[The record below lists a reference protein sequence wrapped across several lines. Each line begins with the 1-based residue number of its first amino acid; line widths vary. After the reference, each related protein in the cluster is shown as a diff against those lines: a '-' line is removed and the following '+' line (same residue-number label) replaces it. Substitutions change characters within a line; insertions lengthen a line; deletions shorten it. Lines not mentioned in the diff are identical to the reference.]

1 MGGKDR
7 VVRTMAGIG
16 AGTNYG
22 VHGSNVHNLARGV
35 AERVLYVQRGEGL
48 GKAPQPIDGVFNSRL
63 GKLRNRLLKQLRPT
77 PIVSVENYPTLY
89 VGRKRAIYERAAES
103 LEVRGITPADARVST
118 FVKAEKVNFSS
129 KVDPAPRVIQP
140 RDPRYTLSIG
150 RYLKCFEGQLCHGFE
165 RTFGYPVILKGKNA
179 DEVGKQLHDN
189 WLQLREPVGIGLD
202 ASRFDQ
208 HVSQQALKFEHG
220 VYNSVFQSPELRRLL
235 KWQLVNKGVG
245 RTTDGIV
252 KYTSDG
258 CRMSG
263 DINTSMGNCFLMSTI
278 VLGYMESVGVAG
290 RLANNGDDC
299 VVFIEKV
306 DLHKL
311 DGIAQWFLDF
321 GFTLTQEPPA
331 YELEKVE
338 FCQSRP
344 VMIGGQYRMVRN
356 PFTAMSKDAVSLL
369 SWDTSD
375 DIKRW
380 ASAVSSCGLSL
391 TSGVPVW
398 EAWYGQ
404 LSRLGGER
412 HAAADN
418 QIADSGLGYMARG
431 VRKAEINQQ
440 ARYSFYLA
448 YGVTPDQQLAL
459 EAEYATPI
467 VVTGQRRVI
476 SPSEIQNLDHNPLKW
491 LKPRS

>member
-1 MGGKDR
+1 M
-7 VVRTMAGIG
+7 
-16 AGTNYG
+16 
-22 VHGSNVHNLARGV
+22 
-35 AERVLYVQRGEGL
+35 
-48 GKAPQPIDGVFNSRL
+48 
-63 GKLRNRLLKQLRPT
+63 
-77 PIVSVENYPTLY
+77 
-89 VGRKRAIYERAAES
+89 
-103 LEVRGITPADARVST
+103 
-118 FVKAEKVNFSS
+118 
-129 KVDPAPRVIQP
+129 
-140 RDPRYTLSIG
+140 
-150 RYLKCFEGQLCHGFE
+150 
-165 RTFGYPVILKGKNA
+165 
-179 DEVGKQLHDN
+179 
-189 WLQLREPVGIGLD
+189 
-202 ASRFDQ
+202 
-208 HVSQQALKFEHG
+208 
-220 VYNSVFQSPELRRLL
+220 
-235 KWQLVNKGVG
+235 
-245 RTTDGIV
+245 
-252 KYTSDG
+252 
-258 CRMSG
+258 
-263 DINTSMGNCFLMSTI
+263 
-278 VLGYMESVGVAG
+278 AG